1 MRIAFTCEPD
11 AYLTEGRTM
20 MGRRSAGAAFLR
32 AAVEAMPPDQPFV
45 LFGGK
50 RSGAAEIAKA
60 IDAVMPGRQIQWIA
74 GNRTDQLKQVG
85 TLFRLDP
92 SLGADARL
100 RLRENPLAYSLCG
113 ITHTLSS
120 LRAQEI
126 ITGYVTEPMMEWD
139 ALICT
144 STAALDVVRTSIE
157 AAIDYY
163 RWRMGG
169 DVRPDLPMFPVI
181 PLGVHAATFAP
192 SASRRASARA
202 RLGLTK
208 DDVVVLYAGRLSFA
222 TKAHPYPMYRAVEA
236 VIRRTGKRLVLVQAG
251 QSANAS
257 ADDAVRSA
265 AGKYAP
271 AARHIFIDGADDD
284 QYFDAFQA
292 GDIFMSL
299 ADNVQETFGITP
311 IEAMA
316 AALPVIVSDWNGY
329 KDTVRQGIDGFRIAS
344 WAPRPGAGAELA
356 QRFEVD
362 KAYEPFCAR
371 VAAAVSF
378 DHEELADRLEM
389 LVSDPDLRRRMGE
402 AGRLRAERDYDW
414 GGIYRR
420 YVELWAEQTRR
431 RSKGVLSAA
440 QKIATR
446 PAMHPG
452 HLDGYHV
459 FRTYPT
465 HLMESDTVV
474 SPVPDSTGRTRT
486 TVLGEVL
493 FAHIELSAEQ
503 ARRLIAVVDEG
514 PILLGDLGKAM
525 GMTDAA
531 VAVLAGKLAKMD
543 IVRLSRSEAAGS

>member
-11 AYLTEGRTM
+11 AYLTQGRTM

-32 AAVEAMPPDQPFV
+32 AAVEAMPPEQPFI
-45 LFGGK
+45 LFGG
-50 RSGAAEIAKA
+50 RRTGAAEIAKA
-60 IDAVMPGRQIQWIA
+60 IDQVTPGRPIQWIA

-92 SLGADARL
+92 GLGADARL
-100 RLRENPLAYSLCG
+100 RLRDNPLAYSLCG

-126 ITGYVTEPMMEWD
+126 ITGYVTEPLMEWD

-144 STAALDVVRTSIE
+144 STAALDVVRASIE
-157 AAIDYY
+157 AAIDYH

-192 SASRRASARA
+192 AASRRASARA
-202 RLGLTK
+202 RLGLSE

-236 VIRRTGKRLVLVQAG
+236 VARRTGKRLVLVQAG
-251 QSANAS
+251 QSATAE
-257 ADDAVRSA
+257 ADEAVRAA

-271 AARHIFIDGADDD
+271 SARHIFVDGADDE

-311 IEAMA
+311 LEAMA

-329 KDTVRQGIDGFRIAS
+329 KDTVRQGVDGFRITS
-344 WAPRPGAGAELA
+344 WAPGPGAGTELA

-362 KAYEPFCAR
+362 KAYEHFCGR
-371 VAAAVSF
+371 VASAVSF
-378 DHEELADRLEM
+378 DHQELADRLET
-389 LVSDPDLRRRMGE
+389 LVNDPDLRRRMGE
-402 AGRLRAERDYDW
+402 AGRRRAGQDYDW
-414 GGIYRR
+414 AGIYRR
-420 YVELWAEQTRR
+420 YVELWSEQTRR
-431 RSKGVLSAA
+431 RSKGFLSAS
-440 QKIATR
+440 QKIASR

-465 HLMESDTVV
+465 HLMDADTIV
-474 SPVPDSTGRTRT
+474 SIVPDPSGSIRSK
-486 TVLGEVL
+486 VLSEVL
-493 FAHIELSAEQ
+493 FAHIELSADQ
-503 ARRLIAVVDEG
+503 AGRVINIVEKG
-514 PILLGDLGKAM
+514 PVPLAELGKAM
-525 GMTDAA
+525 ALDAPA
-531 VAVLAGKLAKMD
+531 MAMLAGKLAKMD
-543 IVRLSRSEAAGS
+543 IVRLTAAN

>member
-11 AYLTEGRTM
+11 AYLTAGRTM

-32 AAVEAMPPDQPFV
+32 AAVEAMPPEQPFI
-45 LFGGK
+45 LFGG
-50 RSGAAEIAKA
+50 RRTGAAEIAKA
-60 IDAVMPGRQIQWIA
+60 IDQVTPGRPIQWIA

-92 SLGADARL
+92 GLGADARL
-100 RLRENPLAYSLCG
+100 RLRDNPLAYSLCG

-126 ITGYVTEPMMEWD
+126 ITGYVTEPLMEWD

-144 STAALDVVRTSIE
+144 STAALDVVRASIE

-169 DVRPDLPMFPVI
+169 EVRPDLPMFPVI

-192 SASRRASARA
+192 AAARRASARA
-202 RLGLTK
+202 RLGLSE

-236 VIRRTGKRLVLVQAG
+236 VARRTGKRLVLVQAG
-251 QSANAS
+251 QSATAE
-257 ADDAVRSA
+257 ADQAVRAA

-271 AARHIFIDGADDD
+271 SARHIFVDGADDE

-311 IEAMA
+311 LEAMA

-329 KDTVRQGIDGFRIAS
+329 KDTVRQGVDGFRITS
-344 WAPRPGAGAELA
+344 WAPGPGAGTELA

-362 KAYEPFCAR
+362 KAYEHFCGR

-378 DHEELADRLEM
+378 DHQELADRLET
-389 LVSDPDLRRRMGE
+389 LVNDPDLRRQMGE
-402 AGRLRAERDYDW
+402 AGRRRAGQDYDW
-414 GGIYRR
+414 AGIYRR
-420 YVELWAEQTRR
+420 YVELWSEQTRR
-431 RSKGVLSAA
+431 RSRGFLSAN
-440 QKIATR
+440 QKIASR

-465 HLMESDTVV
+465 HLMDADTIV
-474 SPVPDSTGRTRT
+474 SMVPDPSGHIRA
-486 TVLGEVL
+486 TVLSEVL
-493 FAHIELSAEQ
+493 FAHIELSADQ
-503 ARRLIAVVDEG
+503 ARRVIDIVEKG
-514 PILLGDLGKAM
+514 PVPLGELGKAM
-525 GMTDAA
+525 ALDAPA
-531 VAVLAGKLAKMD
+531 MACLVGKLAKMD
-543 IVRLSRSEAAGS
+543 IVRLTAAN